1 MSGTD
6 DIIGRM
12 SDHDLRTRMPGAPA
26 PAAAPAAP
34 RGPGPRTAAALRAAA
49 PALAVY
55 AAVRALG
62 LLALWAAA
70 HASGKDP
77 VVRLS
82 GRWDSV
88 WYQRIAENGYGHT
101 VALPDG
107 ALHSDLAFFPLLPAL
122 ERGISE
128 VTPLTLGGAGLL
140 VAWTAGLLAAWGI
153 FAVGAHL
160 HGRRTGVVLAA
171 LWGVYPTAFVQSMAY
186 TETLFTALAA
196 WALYAVL
203 RGRWLPA
210 GALCVLAGLTRPSA
224 AALIAALAITAAATL
239 VREFRAGGHLAP
251 VLRRNARLLAGV
263 ALAPM
268 GWLAYVVFVAVREG
282 SPFAYF
288 EVQAQWGNNIDGGR
302 ALAAF
307 IAGLPLP
314 AALGLCA
321 ALGLLGWLV
330 VLCVRQ
336 RLPLPVLV
344 YTVAIVVISLIG
356 AGYFGS
362 RPRLMMPAFPLLLPP
377 AVALARLRG
386 GWGGRSGRGGV
397 RAERAAATVAGADRG
412 APALLEIPEQSTG
425 VTTPTAPAHP
435 PVLTAPAVIVLAVLA
450 CASAVFGAWTL
461 LGAGPP

>member
-1 MSGTD
+1 
-6 DIIGRM
+6 M
-12 SDHDLRTRMPGAPA
+12 SDHQLRTRPPA
-26 PAAAPAAP
+26 GPA
-34 RGPGPRTAAALRAAA
+34 PGPRTAGSRAAAAFRAAA

-55 AAVRALG
+55 AGVRALG
-62 LLALWAAA
+62 LLAFWAAA
-70 HASGKDP
+70 SAAGKDP
-77 VVRLS
+77 LGPLS

-88 WYQRIAENGYGHT
+88 WYQRIAENGYRYT
-101 VALPDG
+101 VTLPDG
-107 ALHSDLAFFPLLPAL
+107 SVHSDLAFFPLLPAL
-122 ERGISE
+122 ERALSE

-153 FAVGAHL
+153 YAIGAHL
-160 HGRRTGVVLAA
+160 RGRRTGVVLAA

-203 RGRWLPA
+203 RGRWIVA
-210 GALCVLAGLTRPSA
+210 GALCVLAGLTRPTA
-224 AALIAALAITAAATL
+224 AALIAALAITAAVTL
-239 VREFRAGGHLAP
+239 VREYRDERRAGP
-251 VLRRNARLLAGV
+251 VLRRNARMIAGV
-263 ALAPM
+263 ALAPL

-288 EVQAQWGNNIDGGR
+288 DVQAQWGNNIDGGR

-307 IAGLPLP
+307 IAGLPWP

-336 RLPLPVLV
+336 RQPLPVLV
-344 YTVAIVVISLIG
+344 YALTIVVISLIG

-377 AVALARLRG
+377 AVALLRLRTT
-386 GWGGRSGRGGV
+386 GRT
-397 RAERAAATVAGADRG
+397 AAA
-412 APALLEIPEQSTG
+412 
-425 VTTPTAPAHP
+425 
-435 PVLTAPAVIVLAVLA
+435 LAVLA
-450 CASAVFGAWTL
+450 CASAAYGAWTL
-461 LGAGPP
+461 LGSGPP

>member
-1 MSGTD
+1 
-6 DIIGRM
+6 M
-12 SDHDLRTRMPGAPA
+12 SDHQLRTRTPAGPA
-26 PAAAPAAP
+26 PRTPGGSRVAAAF
-34 RGPGPRTAAALRAAA
+34 RAAA

-55 AAVRALG
+55 AAARAVG
-62 LLALWAAA
+62 LLAFWAAA
-70 HASGKDP
+70 SAAGKDP
-77 VVRLS
+77 LGPLS

-88 WYQRIAENGYGHT
+88 WYQRIAEHGYRYT
-101 VALPDG
+101 VTLPDG
-107 ALHSDLAFFPLLPAL
+107 SVHSDLAFFPLLPAL
-122 ERGISE
+122 ERAVSA

-140 VAWTAGLLAAWGI
+140 VAWTAGLLAAWGV
-153 FAVGAHL
+153 FAVGSQL
-160 HGRRTGVVLAA
+160 RGRRTGVVLAA

-203 RGRWLPA
+203 KDRWIVA

-224 AALIAALAITAAATL
+224 AALIAALAITAAVTL
-239 VREFRAGGHLAP
+239 VREYRDERRVRP
-251 VLRRNARLLAGV
+251 VLRRNARMIAGV
-263 ALAPM
+263 ALAPL

-282 SPFAYF
+282 SPVAYF
-288 EVQAQWGNNIDGGR
+288 DVQAQWGNNIDGGR

-307 IAGLPLP
+307 IAGLPWP

-336 RLPLPVLV
+336 RQPLPVLV
-344 YTVAIVVISLIG
+344 YAITIVVISLIG

-377 AVALARLRG
+377 AVALLRLRTT
-386 GWGGRSGRGGV
+386 GRT
-397 RAERAAATVAGADRG
+397 AA
-412 APALLEIPEQSTG
+412 
-425 VTTPTAPAHP
+425 
-435 PVLTAPAVIVLAVLA
+435 VLAALA
-450 CASAVFGAWTL
+450 CASAAYGAWTL

>member
-1 MSGTD
+1 
-6 DIIGRM
+6 M
-12 SDHDLRTRMPGAPA
+12 SDHQLRTRMPGAPA
-26 PAAAPAAP
+26 PAAAPAP

-70 HASGKDP
+70 QASGKDP
-77 VVRLS
+77 LARLT

-88 WYQRIAENGYGHT
+88 WYQRIAENGYGYT
-101 VALPDG
+101 ATLPDG
-107 ALHSDLAFFPLLPAL
+107 TLHPDLAFFPLLPAL

-153 FAVGAHL
+153 FAVGAEL
-160 HGRRTGVVLAA
+160 YGRRTGVVLAA

-203 RGRWLPA
+203 KARWLVA

-224 AALIAALAITAAATL
+224 AALIAALAITAAVTL
-239 VREFRAGGHLAP
+239 VREIRAGNGLGP
-251 VLRRNARLLAGV
+251 VLRPNARMIAGV
-263 ALAPM
+263 ALAPL

-288 EVQAQWGNNIDGGR
+288 DVQAQWGNSIDGGR

-336 RLPLPVLV
+336 RQPLPLLV
-344 YTVAIVVISLIG
+344 YGIAIVVISLIG

-377 AVALARLRG
+377 AAALVRLRG
-386 GWGGRSGRGGV
+386 TG
-397 RAERAAATVAGADRG
+397 RAAA
-412 APALLEIPEQSTG
+412 
-425 VTTPTAPAHP
+425 
-435 PVLTAPAVIVLAVLA
+435 VIAALA
-450 CASAVFGAWTL
+450 CASAAYGAWTL

>member
-1 MSGTD
+1 
-6 DIIGRM
+6 M

-77 VVRLS
+77 VGRLS

-128 VTPLTLGGAGLL
+128 VTSLTLGGAGLL

-386 GWGGRSGRGGV
+386 GRGGV
-397 RAERAAATVAGADRG
+397 RAEGAAATVAGADRG

-425 VTTPTAPAHP
+425 VTAPTAPAHP

>member
-1 MSGTD
+1 
-6 DIIGRM
+6 M
-12 SDHDLRTRMPGAPA
+12 SDHQLRTRMPGAPA
-26 PAAAPAAP
+26 PAAAPAL

-62 LLALWAAA
+62 LLGLWVAAQ
-70 HASGKDP
+70 ASGKEP
-77 VVRLS
+77 LARLT

-88 WYQRIAENGYGHT
+88 WYQRIAENGYGYT
-101 VALPDG
+101 VTLPDG

-153 FAVGAHL
+153 FAVGAEL
-160 HGRRTGVVLAA
+160 YGRRTGVVLAA
-171 LWGVYPTAFVQSMAY
+171 LWGVCPTAFVQSMAY

-196 WALYAVL
+196 WALYAAL
-203 RGRWLPA
+203 KGRWLVA
-210 GALCVLAGLTRPSA
+210 GALCVLTGLTRPSA
-224 AALIAALAITAAATL
+224 AALIAALAITAAVTL
-239 VREFRAGGHLAP
+239 VREIRAGNGLGP
-251 VLRRNARLLAGV
+251 VLRRNVRMIAGV
-263 ALAPM
+263 ALAPL

-288 EVQAQWGNNIDGGR
+288 EVQAQWGNSIDGGR

-336 RLPLPVLV
+336 RQPLPLLV
-344 YTVAIVVISLIG
+344 YGIAIVVISLIG

-377 AVALARLRG
+377 AAALVRLR
-386 GWGGRSGRGGV
+386 
-397 RAERAAATVAGADRG
+397 
-412 APALLEIPEQSTG
+412 STG
-425 VTTPTAPAHP
+425 RTA
-435 PVLTAPAVIVLAVLA
+435 AVIAALA
-450 CASAVFGAWTL
+450 CASAAYGAWTL

>member
-1 MSGTD
+1 
-6 DIIGRM
+6 M

-77 VVRLS
+77 VGRLS

-386 GWGGRSGRGGV
+386 GWGGV

>member
-1 MSGTD
+1 
-6 DIIGRM
+6 M
-12 SDHDLRTRMPGAPA
+12 SDHQLRTRMPRAPA
-26 PAAAPAAP
+26 PNP
-34 RGPGPRTAAALRAAA
+34 RGPGPRAAAALRAAA

-62 LLALWAAA
+62 LLVLWAAA
-70 HASGKDP
+70 QASGKDP
-77 VVRLS
+77 LARLS

-88 WYQRIAENGYGHT
+88 WYQRIAENGYGYSVT
-101 VALPDG
+101 LPDG

-122 ERGISE
+122 ERGIAE

-140 VAWTAGLLAAWGI
+140 VAWAAGLLAAWGI
-153 FAVGAHL
+153 FAVGAEL
-160 HGRRTGVVLAA
+160 YGRRTGVVLAA
-171 LWGVYPTAFVQSMAY
+171 LWGVYPTASVQSMAY

-203 RGRWLPA
+203 KGRWLVA

-224 AALIAALAITAAATL
+224 AALIAALAITAAVTL
-239 VREFRAGGHLAP
+239 VREFRAGNGGIGP
-251 VLRRNARLLAGV
+251 VLRRNARMIAGV
-263 ALAPM
+263 ALAPL

-282 SPFAYF
+282 SPVAYF
-288 EVQAQWGNNIDGGR
+288 DVQAQWGNSIDGGR

-336 RLPLPVLV
+336 RQPLPLLV
-344 YTVAIVVISLIG
+344 YGIVIVVISLIG

-377 AVALARLRG
+377 AAALARLR
-386 GWGGRSGRGGV
+386 
-397 RAERAAATVAGADRG
+397 
-412 APALLEIPEQSTG
+412 STG
-425 VTTPTAPAHP
+425 RTA
-435 PVLTAPAVIVLAVLA
+435 AVIAVPA
-450 CASAVFGAWTL
+450 CASAAYGAWTL